1 MLVIYDNTG
10 TIYFCGT
17 GFPEPDGLQHMYVE
31 IPEGKYLKC
40 IDTTQEPH
48 QPVFEDMPKSDMELL
63 KERVETLE
71 QKNEAIETGIE
82 AALGGI

>member
-17 GFPEPDGLQHMYVE
+17 GFPEPDGLQHLYAE
-31 IPEGKYLKC
+31 IPERKYLKE
-40 IDTTQEPH
+40 IDTSVSPH
-48 QPVFEDMPKSDMELL
+48 QPVFEDIPKTDVELL
-63 KERVETLE
+63 AERVSSLE

-82 AALGGI
+82 AALGGM